1 MSIAVKICGVNA
13 PEAVEAA
20 ARAGADYV
28 GLVFFERSP
37 RYVPPA
43 RAGAL
48 VAGLAPGIRKVG
60 LFVDVAD
67 ETIGRALD
75 SLPLDL
81 LQFHGR
87 ESPER
92 VAAVKANFGIPV
104 MKAIKIAERRD
115 LEAVRPY
122 VGHADWIL
130 FDAKAPASL
139 KDALP
144 GGNAVSF
151 DWRLLAGLE
160 LPVPWMLSGG
170 LDPDNVAEAVRVS
183 GARAVDVSS
192 GVEARPGL
200 KDPDRIA
207 AFARAVEGL

>member
-13 PEAVEAA
+13 PAAVAAA
-20 ARAGADYV
+20 ARAGASFV
-28 GLVFFERSP
+28 GLVFYERSP
-37 RYVPPA
+37 RYVTPA

-48 VAGLAPGIRKVG
+48 VAGLPPGIGKVG
-60 LFVDVAD
+60 LFVDMDDAA
-67 ETIGRALD
+67 IGGALR
-75 SLPLDL
+75 SVPLDL

-92 VAAVKANFGIPV
+92 VAAVKATFGIPI
-104 MKAIKIAERRD
+104 MKAITIAARGD
-115 LEAVRPY
+115 FEAVRPY
-122 VGHADWIL
+122 AGCADWIL

-139 KDALP
+139 QDALP

-170 LDPDNVAEAVRVS
+170 LDPENVAEAVRVS

-200 KDPDRIA
+200 KDPARIE
-207 AFARAVEGL
+207 AFVRAVEGL